1 VWVIYD
7 VETPPNYFCVTF
19 KQVNKDNIWRF
30 QIDTERNINDQLKLR
45 EFIKDKRLVGYNN
58 KPFDDHIIHYIAEAD
73 YEVSNLEIYQ
83 LAQEIINENR
93 FSPYKDSVDLMKL
106 NYLDKIMKGLKQVGV
121 NLQHELIQD
130 LPYAYNYFLNT
141 EEKEEVLEYNLNDV
155 LITER
160 VFNHSKEEILVRLE
174 AEKLYGIN
182 CISES
187 RSGLTNRIAEK
198 LYADRL
204 GLEGEDRYAFK
215 KQYTEREYVDLTD
228 VVYEKYKNVFKTKNL
243 KELVNNI
250 LKERIYYS
258 KEVIDKWAKYN
269 SNKKLYP
276 KPKEKI
282 DIVFN
287 IVIGTLPITIGTGG
301 IHSVDHAGHY
311 IRSNKKVLRDADVT
325 SFYPFQIIQNAI
337 CPAHLNKQAFLG
349 MYLEDMILPRVAAK
363 KEGKKARAEILKIVI
378 NALYGKFTSKFSWLR
393 DPFCGLQVTINCQL
407 ALVYLIEKLHLAG
420 IEVISANTD
429 GIVSYFDESQEEIY
443 KQICKSW
450 ENETKF
456 ELEFTDYDLYVR
468 RDVNN
473 YMARTLDGKV
483 KTKGD
488 FTDDGYKDLSKGYDP
503 PIIARAI
510 KEYYLNNTLVDET
523 IRSSNNIHDY
533 CKSQKSDSK
542 FSVYFK
548 YADSKRNTIVKKL
561 SKTNRYYISNGR
573 DAGTIYK
580 ESGGKV
586 HELETDGFVILANDL
601 RLFQLTE
608 TNKIDYSYYKRRA
621 NKIIDQIEKNR
632 NQLTLF

>member
-45 EFIKDKRLVGYNN
+45 EFIKDKRLVGFNN
-58 KPFDDHIIHYIAEAD
+58 KPFDDHIINHIAEAD

-83 LAQEIINENR
+83 LAQEIINENK
-93 FSPYKDSVDLMKL
+93 FSPYKNSLDLMKL
-106 NYLDKIMKGLKQVGV
+106 LYLDKIMKGLKQVAI

-130 LPYAYNYFLNT
+130 LPYAYNKFLTT
-141 EEKEEVLEYNLNDV
+141 EEKNEVLEYNLNDV

-160 VFNHSKEEILVRLE
+160 IFNHSKEEILIRLE

-182 CISES
+182 AISES
-187 RSGLTNRIAEK
+187 RSGLANRIAEK

-204 GLEGEDRYAFK
+204 GLEGEDKYDFK
-215 KQYTEREYVDLTD
+215 KIKTERDSINLD
-228 VVYEKYKNVFKTKNL
+228 NVVYDKYKTIFKTKNIQQFVKHL
-243 KELVNNI
+243 CKQTV
-250 LKERIYYS
+250 
-258 KEVIDKWAKYN
+258 
-269 SNKKLYP
+269 YP
-276 KPKEKI
+276 DGEKI
-282 DIVFN
+282 SIDFPILN
-287 IVIGTLPITIGTGG
+287 IGGLPLQFGAGG
-301 IHSVDHAGHY
+301 IHSVDAPGYY
-311 IRSNKKVLRDADVT
+311 IRSKGKVLRDADVT

-363 KEGKKARAEILKIVI
+363 KEGKKGRAEILKIVI
-378 NALYGKFTSKFSWLR
+378 NAIYGKFTSKFHWLR
-393 DPFCGLQVTINCQL
+393 DPLCGLQVTINCQL

-429 GIVSYFDESQEEIY
+429 GVVSYFDESQENKY
-443 KQICKSW
+443 NQICKSW
-450 ENETKF
+450 ENETRF

-488 FTDDGYKDLSKGYDP
+488 FTDDGYTNLSKGYDP

-510 KEYYLNNTLVDET
+510 KQYYLNNTLVDET

-586 HELETDGFVILANDL
+586 HELEADGFVILANDL